1 MRDIHLWQIHIF
13 LVTIKCN
20 VIFYFQRKAVT
31 EIINL
36 LRFRFS
42 TFVFVV

>member
-1 MRDIHLWQIHIF
+1 MANTYFIF

-20 VIFYFQRKAVT
+20 VIFYFQKKAVI

-42 TFVFVV
+42 TFVVII